1 MPLILIRFILD
12 VQRAC
17 AKALLKEAWTLSI
30 ETLSWM
36 EMRRLSE
43 PLALARTVKQ
53 LGMTDHDAVRM
64 AHLLVSE
71 TVRRQNFIDKFINNI
86 IKPNSLSEFNFGTQA
101 FLRLYVYQTRIVKNW
116 SRTNFDEAENIV
128 KLARS
133 ILGWKTLQRV
143 EPILG
148 VLLTQRAASVFEGG
162 SDEEQIGL
170 RTFHPSWFVKY
181 CIGLFGRSE
190 TIDMLQADTEPPPTY
205 VRINTLKANENEILE
220 RLSQDC
226 INVEKVNWLKHTY
239 EVTASP
245 RPVTRTKSFQEG
257 LFYVQDK
264 ASCFAVEAGNP
275 TPGLTVLDVCAA
287 PGAKTTYLA
296 QLMQNNGEIISLDYS
311 KRRIITW
318 KNEIVKTGVEIAEP
332 IIADARVHLPL
343 DAKADLLILDPP
355 CTGTGTFGKMPSAK
369 WRLAPSSA
377 EKMAEIQWQMLSN
390 CSEYVKPGGTLV
402 YSTCSVTVEENEM
415 LVERFMKWHPE
426 FLLTEITPKIGL
438 PGLRGLERCRR
449 LYPHIHRCNGFF
461 IAKMLNNECVKDV

>member
-1 MPLILIRFILD
+1 MPLILTRFILD

-53 LGMTDHDAVRM
+53 LGMTDHNAVRM

-116 SRTNFDEAENIV
+116 SRINFDEAENIV

-190 TIDMLQADTEPPPTY
+190 TVDMLQADMKPPPTY
-205 VRINTLKANENEILE
+205 VRINTLKGDENKILE
-220 RLSQDC
+220 RLAQDC
-226 INVEKVNWLKHTY
+226 INVEKVNELKYTY
-239 EVTASP
+239 EVSAT
-245 RPVTRTKSFQEG
+245 RQPVTRTATFQEG
-257 LFYVQDK
+257 LVYLQDK

-275 TPGLTVLDVCAA
+275 TRDMTVLDVCAA

-296 QLMQNNGEIISLDYS
+296 QLMQNKGEIISLDYS
-311 KRRIITW
+311 KRRMATW
-318 KNEIVKTGVEIAEP
+318 KNEIARTGVEIAKP
-332 IIADARVHLPL
+332 IIADARAHLAL
-343 DAKADLLILDPP
+343 VAKADLLILDPP

-369 WRLAPSSA
+369 WRLTPGSA

-390 CSEYVKPGGTLV
+390 CSEYVKPGGTLI

-426 FLLTEITPKIGL
+426 FLLTEIAPRIGL
-438 PGLRGLERCRR
+438 PGLRGQEKCQR

-461 IAKMLNNECVKDV
+461 IAKMLKSE